1 MDFCSMLFIVCF
13 LPLFLIVYY
22 LVPFKCRNAVILLG
36 SLIGYGIQFTK
47 WLPMLI
53 IGMLVNF
60 ICYRVLCGMNSDGKG
75 YKVFLWG
82 TIAGNL
88 AVLVLEKRSD
98 EPMPGISFFVFC
110 TIAFFV
116 DVCLRKKKK
125 TEVLGFW
132 EFGAYLTFF
141 PKMISGPITRWEA
154 YRKNLPL
161 TRESEKQLWRN
172 LERGITL
179 FIIGLGYKVL
189 LADSLAALWNEIQ
202 TIGFESISTLL
213 AWMGMFAYSLEIY
226 FDFQGYSLMAI
237 GVAAMMGIALPV
249 NFLTPYASLS
259 VSEFYRR
266 WHVTLG
272 AWFRDYVYIPLGGNR
287 KGMWKTIRNLAV
299 VWALTGLWHGMHW
312 NFLLW
317 AGILFLCIC
326 LERLGLRK
334 WLEKWPWL
342 GHLYV
347 WLVIPLSWMPFAIHN
362 KDEILAYFGSL
373 FGVVGAAMRV
383 DDIWVAGGKY
393 LPYFFLAFVLAVT
406 TTRRRSQAVTW
417 EDKKPWIEE
426 TTVNHAGSLWQV
438 LALGLIFWWA
448 VYKLSVGS
456 VNPFMY
462 FSF

>member
-1 MDFCSMLFIVCF
+1 
-13 LPLFLIVYY
+13 
-22 LVPFKCRNAVILLG
+22 
-36 SLIGYGIQFTK
+36 
-47 WLPMLI
+47 
-53 IGMLVNF
+53 
-60 ICYRVLCGMNSDGKG
+60 
-75 YKVFLWG
+75 
-82 TIAGNL
+82 
-88 AVLVLEKRSD
+88 
-98 EPMPGISFFVFC
+98 MPGISFFVFC
-110 TIAFFV
+110 AIAFFV
-116 DVCLRKKKK
+116 DVCLREKKK

-141 PKMISGPITRWEA
+141 PKMISGPITRWET

-237 GVAAMMGIALPV
+237 GVAAMMGITLPV

-342 GHLYV
+342 GHVYV

-426 TTVNHAGSLWQV
+426 AVVNHAGSLWQV

-448 VYKLSVGS
+448 VYKLSIGS